1 MKTKWYSRILF
12 ALVLLALIFYLYK
25 NVQQIKSYEFNF
37 IPVNCLYSFVFVCLA
52 YILMFITWVFLTF
65 SMDLKAPIIKTAK
78 FYFLSQL
85 GKYLPGNIGLFL
97 LRLDAYK
104 GYSKKK
110 VAVTTMVEYI
120 VNISGF
126 CIAGLIGL
134 SVLPVELAKWYRI
147 IPIVIVITL
156 IFTLN
161 KSILFNII
169 NKVLKTFK
177 REQLEYYPAYPL
189 MLLFVFFHIIVGF
202 LMGLAFLFSLK
213 SITIVSNNLYL
224 PVAGVFML
232 ATLSGIMAP
241 FAPGGIGVR
250 EGMLFLVLP
259 ILIPKPA
266 VIVGAII
273 IRLVVTFAEI
283 FLTLTS
289 FAIYKLSN
297 PAE

>member
-1 MKTKWYSRILF
+1 MKSKWYSKALLTIVLI
-12 ALVLLALIFYLYK
+12 ALVVYLTNNIQK
-25 NVQQIKSYEFNF
+25 ISDFEFDFNP
-37 IPVNCLYSFVFVCLA
+37 INCAISIAVMFMA
-52 YILMFITWVFLTF
+52 YLLMFVTWLLIAS

-120 VNISGF
+120 INISGF

-147 IPIVIVITL
+147 IPIVIVIIL

-161 KSILFNII
+161 KSILFNLI
-169 NKVLKTFK
+169 NKVLKIFK

-202 LMGLAFLFSLK
+202 LMGLAFMFSLK

-250 EGMLFLVLP
+250 EGILFLVLP

>member
-1 MKTKWYSRILF
+1 
-12 ALVLLALIFYLYK
+12 
-25 NVQQIKSYEFNF
+25 
-37 IPVNCLYSFVFVCLA
+37 
-52 YILMFITWVFLTF
+52 MFITWVFLTF

-283 FLTLTS
+283 FLTSTS
-289 FAIYKLSN
+289 FVIYKLSN